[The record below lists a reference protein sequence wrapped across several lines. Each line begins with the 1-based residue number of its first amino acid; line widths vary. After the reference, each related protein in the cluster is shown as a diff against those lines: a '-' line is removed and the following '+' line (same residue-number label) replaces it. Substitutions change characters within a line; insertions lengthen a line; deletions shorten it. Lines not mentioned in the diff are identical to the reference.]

1 MESKRMVS
9 LEYSTRIKQFQAMT
23 FPIHAFGYFRA
34 DWLTPL
40 HLKTKSRFDTIFYIA
55 CVDSSID
62 QSTASEVRN
71 YHFCILYL
79 TH

>member
-9 LEYSTRIKQFQAMT
+9 LEYSTRIKQYQV
-23 FPIHAFGYFRA
+23 HDLWYLFGYFRA

-55 CVDSSID
+55 CVDSTID
-62 QSTASEVRN
+62 QSTASEV
-71 YHFCILYL
+71 I
-79 TH
+79 

>member
-9 LEYSTRIKQFQAMT
+9 FKFNALNNTIYYL
-23 FPIHAFGYFRA
+23 FGYCRA

-55 CVDSSID
+55 CVDSTID
-62 QSTASEVRN
+62 QSTASEV
-71 YHFCILYL
+71 I
-79 TH
+79 